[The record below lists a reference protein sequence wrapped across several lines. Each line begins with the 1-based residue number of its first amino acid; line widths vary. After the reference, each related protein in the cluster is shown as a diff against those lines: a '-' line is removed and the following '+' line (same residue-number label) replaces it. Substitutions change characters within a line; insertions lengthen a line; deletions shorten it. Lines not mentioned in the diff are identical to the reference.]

1 MAVGRHRAVQA
12 NGSDAGGD
20 GGAGPT
26 GSGPAAANHELL
38 GWGIF
43 LAVTA
48 AAAMGWAGIGWPVIT
63 GCALLLL
70 VSFITVWRVQRD
82 TGHNPRPTV
91 AVLEPA
97 AAAPPAPAATGG
109 ADDGAGSA
117 AGSAGTGPAAG
128 SADSGDL
135 APLTRKQMRA
145 ADPTT
150 GLLPVVPMF
159 GRAVPTA
166 PASVQKGLET
176 VVPGG
181 RRERRHAG
189 TTPAAGSQTPTAAA
203 VSPTPPGPAGPIR
216 PGTVAGAGTG
226 SRFGP
231 VIIEATVYG
240 PAPQPAV
247 PGPAAGESSPEA
259 SPASG
264 DALAVAGESRWTRT
278 FGPPETGQL
287 PIQRYVAGSAA
298 SDPADP
304 DLPDRRQR
312 SHSSL

>member
-12 NGSDAGGD
+12 NGSDADGEGGV
-20 GGAGPT
+20 GPT

-48 AAAMGWAGIGWPVIT
+48 AAAMGWAGIGWPVIS

-82 TGHNPRPTV
+82 TGHNPGPTV

-97 AAAPPAPAATGG
+97 DAAPPAPPATGG
-109 ADDGAGSA
+109 TDDGTGPT
-117 AGSAGTGPAAG
+117 AGSAGPGGP
-128 SADSGDL
+128 

-159 GRAVPTA
+159 GRPVPTA

-189 TTPAAGSQTPTAAA
+189 TTSAAGSQAPTAAA
-203 VSPTPPGPAGPIR
+203 DSPASPGPAGPIS
-216 PGTVAGAGTG
+216 PGTVTGAGAGST
-226 SRFGP
+226 FGP
-231 VIIEATVYG
+231 VIIEAAVYG
-240 PAPQPAV
+240 PAPEPAV
-247 PGPAAGESSPEA
+247 PAAGTA

-298 SDPADP
+298 TDPADP
-304 DLPDRRQR
+304 TLPDRRQR